1 MTLEER
7 FKDKQLTEEQKKFF
21 REWEEAW
28 SEVSQE
34 AIEKKTQKILNDQ
47 ALISKIKNIK
57 DEFSKK

>member
-28 SEVSQE
+28 SGVSQE
-34 AIEKKTQKILNDQ
+34 AIEKKTQEILNDQ

-57 DEFSKK
+57 EKFK

>member
-28 SEVSQE
+28 LGVSQE
-34 AIEKKTQKILNDQ
+34 VIDKKTQEILNDQ
-47 ALISKIKNIK
+47 ALIFKIKNIGEK
-57 DEFSKK
+57 FKG